1 MVTRMRAVGYS
12 NSNVLFY
19 VQALGSKGSAQEQ
32 HHKEEE
38 EEEEEEIISVDEDIK
53 LFNLR
58 HTFSPSQEETE
69 DGRSPSS
76 EVKADIL

>member
-32 HHKEEE
+32 HH
-38 EEEEEEIISVDEDIK
+38 EEEEEEIISEDEDIK